1 MTREQAIN
9 WLKSKL
15 GQSLDYDGQYGSQ
28 CVDLFNFYYEYITGR
43 NPYSDG
49 FGVAGAK
56 DLWNVKVPFFDYI
69 TNDPNDIN
77 QLPSAGD
84 IMIYNGSM
92 SGTGGYGHVAMVGE
106 EKNIY
111 YEQNYGG
118 MFVKRNSRRFNGY
131 EIGWLSYKGFNN
143 GGNTMNDD
151 TARQVG
157 FHYLGRH
164 GRDGRPNALLAPQG
178 DLQGRP
184 LTNEVLGEI
193 FLSQESRQ
201 WRDADMPNLFNERD
215 RLRSENA
222 TLQGQ
227 LSTAN
232 QQVASLTSQVSTLT
246 QERDKAVKD
255 YNDIKAVNADL
266 VKKNE
271 EQAKRIAE
279 LEAQTGNVT
288 INFNFFGIILWAILK
303 VVGIKK

>member
-1 MTREQAIN
+1 MIR
-9 WLKSKL
+9 
-15 GQSLDYDGQYGSQ
+15 
-28 CVDLFNFYYEYITGR
+28 
-43 NPYSDG
+43 
-49 FGVAGAK
+49 
-56 DLWNVKVPFFDYI
+56 
-69 TNDPNDIN
+69 
-77 QLPSAGD
+77 PSAGWISQDFHSAHMAVD
-84 IMIYNGSM
+84 IVDAYRSPILAPEDGTITYTGQMG
-92 SGTGGYGHVAMVGE
+92 SGTNDAGLVVQIGDTSSRAHRLCHLDEILVSNGQRVSKGQIVGRMGFTGYTQPDNVVAGTHLHWVMWDNG
-106 EKNIY
+106 
-111 YEQNYGG
+111 
-118 MFVKRNSRRFNGY
+118 RRVRGLDYVTND
-131 EIGWLSYKGFNN
+131 

-151 TARQVG
+151 SARQIG

-184 LTNEVLGEI
+184 LTNESLGEI

-215 RLRSENA
+215 RLRSDNA
-222 TLQGQ
+222 SLQGQ
-227 LSTAN
+227 LTTAN

-288 INFNFFGIILWAILK
+288 INFNFFGIILWTILK